1 MKIKIE
7 GLKKYFPVKKGLLR
21 KVKGYVKAVD
31 DISFLIPH
39 GSAVAIVGES
49 GSGKT
54 TVGKVLMKLLR
65 ASSGKVFVDDK
76 DILPLNS
83 EEFRSYRKRMQFV
96 FQDPYTSLNPRMS
109 IKSILQEPLKVH
121 SELSREKID
130 QKVLSVLSSVG
141 LNEDTLVKYPHEFS
155 GGQLQRISIA
165 RSLILSPEFFVFDEP
180 VSALDVS
187 IQAQLLNLI
196 KELQVSNNLT
206 YLFISH
212 DLAVVKHIA
221 DETVVMYAGKIVEKG
236 KTELVFSEPSHPYT
250 KALLA
255 SAPNFFKKMSV
266 LAGEIPPVLQR
277 EDGCP
282 FYSRCKLNKKQLCL
296 DLFPSFA
303 GSDDHSYACHLRR
316 V

>member
-1 MKIKIE
+1 M
-7 GLKKYFPVKKGLLR
+7 
-21 KVKGYVKAVD
+21 
-31 DISFLIPH
+31 
-39 GSAVAIVGES
+39 AIVGES

-54 TVGKVLMKLLR
+54 TVGKVLMKLLQ

-76 DILPLNS
+76 DILPLKS
-83 EEFRSYRKRMQFV
+83 EEFRSYREKMQFV

-109 IKSILQEPLKVH
+109 IRSILQEPLKVH

-130 QKVLSVLSSVG
+130 QKVLSVLLSVG
-141 LNEDTLVKYPHEFS
+141 LSEDALVKYPHEFS
-155 GGQLQRISIA
+155 GGPLQRISIA
-165 RSLILSPEFFVFDEP
+165 RSLILSPDFFVFDEP

-236 KTELVFSEPSHPYT
+236 KTELVFSKPSHPYT
-250 KALLA
+250 KALLD
-255 SAPNFFKKMSV
+255 SAPSFSKKMSV
-266 LAGEIPPVLQR
+266 LSGEISPVLQR

-282 FYSRCKLNKKQLCL
+282 FYSRCELNKTPLCL
-296 DLFPSFA
+296 DAFPPFL
-303 GSDDHSYACHLRR
+303 GSENHSYACHL
-316 V
+316 

>member
-1 MKIKIE
+1 MNIEIK
-7 GLKKYFPVKKGLLR
+7 GLKKYFPIKKGLFR
-21 KVKGYVKAVD
+21 RVKGQLKAVD

-54 TVGKVLMKLLR
+54 TVGKVLMKLITS
-65 ASSGKVFVDDK
+65 SSGEIFVDGK
-76 DILPLNS
+76 EILSLNAD
-83 EEFRSYRKRMQFV
+83 EFRSYRKKMQFV
-96 FQDPYTSLNPRMS
+96 FQDPYTTLNPRMS

-121 SELSREKID
+121 TELNRDEIAK
-130 QKVLSVLSSVG
+130 KVSSVLSAVG
-141 LNEDTLVKYPHEFS
+141 LNESVLVKYPHEFS

-165 RSLILSPEFFVFDEP
+165 RSLVLSPNFFVFDEP

-212 DLAVVKHIA
+212 DLAVVKHIT
-221 DETVVMYAGKIVEKG
+221 DYTIVMYAGKIVEKG
-236 KTELVFSEPSHPYT
+236 KTSLVFTNPSHPYT

-255 SAPNFFKKMSV
+255 AAPNFSKKMTV
-266 LAGEIPPVLQR
+266 LAGEIPSVLQR
-277 EDGCP
+277 DSGCP
-282 FYSRCKLNKKQLCL
+282 FYSRCKLDKAQICL
-296 DLFPSFA
+296 DEFPGFLGDENHSFA
-303 GSDDHSYACHLRR
+303 CHVGSL
-316 V
+316 